1 MPFSATFCRPSVRA
15 HARPITL
22 NSLAKNEI
30 GEYSRFAQLAE
41 LLKGSVM
48 AKSVCFVLMPFG
60 TKADSSGRP
69 IDFDRIYDTIFKP
82 AVNATGLLP
91 VRADEEQAQGFI
103 HKLMYERLLLSEYA
117 IADLTTL
124 NANVYYEL
132 GVRHAARPST
142 TIMTM
147 AGQAGL
153 PFDVAGLRALP
164 YALTPEGVP
173 VDAQGASAALVEQ
186 LNSCIASTLVDSPIF
201 QLIEG
206 MQPPPIDR
214 KRTDLFRERIAK
226 LEEIKDHLSAARAG
240 EKIESIDSIAES
252 LGDVSELEAGVVIDL
267 LLSYRAVKGYEKM
280 LELAKGMNPELSK
293 TAAVRE
299 LVGFAQNR
307 IGQSREAE
315 ETLQRVIDARGPSS
329 EVNGLLGR
337 VYKDRWKKA
346 LKAGDTFVADTCLT
360 NAIDTYLEGFET
372 DWRDPYPGVNAV
384 TLMEVA
390 DDDRRHELIH
400 AVRYSVKRRLSRKG
414 LADYWDH
421 ATNLEL
427 AILADDAGASRALGA
442 ALSAA
447 RVRWELETTAENL
460 QLIADARASRQGS
473 TTIANVALNEFT
485 KRINNWT

>member
-1 MPFSATFCRPSVRA
+1 
-15 HARPITL
+15 
-22 NSLAKNEI
+22 
-30 GEYSRFAQLAE
+30 
-41 LLKGSVM
+41 M

-60 TKADSSGRP
+60 IKADSSGRP

-117 IADLTTL
+117 IADLTIL

-164 YALTPEGVP
+164 YALDANGAP
-173 VDAQGASAALVEQ
+173 VDADGSSAALVKQ
-186 LNSCIASTLVDSPIF
+186 LKSCIASTLVDSPIF
-201 QLIEG
+201 QLVEG
-206 MQPPPIDR
+206 MQPPPIDH
-214 KRTDLFRERIAK
+214 KRTDLFKERLAK
-226 LEEIKDHLSAARAG
+226 LEVIKGRLSAAKAAD
-240 EKIESIDSIAES
+240 KIEAIDAVTDS

-267 LLSYRAVKGYEKM
+267 MLSYRAVEGYEKM
-280 LELAKGMNPELSK
+280 LELANNMDTALSQ

-307 IGQSREAE
+307 LGQSREAE
-315 ETLQRVIDARGPSS
+315 QTLRQVIDARGPSS

-346 LKAGDTFVADTCLT
+346 LKAGDARLARSHLT
-360 NAIDTYLEGFET
+360 KAIATYLEGFET
-372 DWRDPYPGVNAV
+372 DWRDAFPGVNAV
-384 TLMEVA
+384 TLMEVT
-390 DDDRRHELIH
+390 DDPRRHELVH
-400 AVRYSVKRRLSRKG
+400 AVRYSVKRRLARKG

-427 AILADDAGASRALGA
+427 SIVADDETEFESSLDE
-442 ALSAA
+442 ALSTA
-447 RVRWELETTAENL
+447 RERWQLKSTAETL
-460 QLIADARASRQGS
+460 QMIADARASRQS
-473 TTIANVALNEFT
+473 SSTIANDALSEFT
-485 KRINNWT
+485 KRINNWTDS